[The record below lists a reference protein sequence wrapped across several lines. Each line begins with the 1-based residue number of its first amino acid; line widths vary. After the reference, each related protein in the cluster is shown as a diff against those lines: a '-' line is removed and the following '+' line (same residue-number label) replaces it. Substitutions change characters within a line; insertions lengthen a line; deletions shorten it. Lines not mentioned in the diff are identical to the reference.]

1 MGILKLSFKWQI
13 FYSIISEY
21 IWSNLEWV
29 SRFEF
34 DVTVIMSPLVLKILT
49 LHSTYSIVLLYSNQP
64 QRVRSFSRI
73 HLNHSHHR
81 KFKKKNDGKSRRDYR
96 NLRGESLDTKLA
108 LLNDLKCI
116 FFSFGLTF
124 TFQQQIHC
132 CLLKNRLSCFYLPAV
147 EQEACEVLRW
157 WANAMM
163 GKFTYKELL
172 KVEYLF
178 KILIV

>member
-21 IWSNLEWV
+21 IRSNLKWV

-49 LHSTYSIVLLYSNQP
+49 LHSTYYIVLLYSNQP
-64 QRVRSFSRI
+64 QRVRSFSII

-81 KFKKKNDGKSRRDYR
+81 KKKWWQELKRLGI
-96 NLRGESLDTKLA
+96 LEGESLDTKLA
-108 LLNDLKCI
+108 LLNDLKCL
-116 FFSFGLTF
+116 FFSFDLTF

-147 EQEACEVLRW
+147 EQLRSLW
-157 WANAMM
+157 SITMM
-163 GKFTYKELL
+163 SKCNDGQ
-172 KVEYLF
+172 VH
-178 KILIV
+178 I